1 MLDKREMRSEALD
14 LLRFP
19 LAIVIVVVHALPLG
33 SNVMDDFVMAFLK
46 EQSVPIYYFISGYV
60 FFFGIELTKV
70 VYVKK
75 IRNRI
80 KTLFIPYLIW
90 NLLFFAYNSINA
102 SIFRLEDFF
111 KSFWCIYTD
120 LSNKT
125 YPVNYPLWFLRD
137 LMIAVLCTPL
147 INWSIKKFRYFYL
160 IPIGVVWLSANLYNY
175 GRIAQLAS
183 AFFFFS
189 FGAYMSINKKDI
201 IYEFGKYSKLSTF
214 LFIFLGC
221 CYLGFVRIL
230 PDVAYAIMFA
240 RVLVGLV
247 FAYNISVFLLR
258 RGQCN
263 VNKFLAQSSF
273 FIYLSHVWF
282 LERIS
287 RLIFRLID
295 TNSTFLVI
303 VGHIMT
309 IVVTILVLLLLY
321 LCGKRFVP
329 TLFKVMIGGR

>member
-19 LAIVIVVVHALPLG
+19 LAIVIVIVHALPLG

-160 IPIGVVWLSANLYNY
+160 IPIGVVWLSANIYNY

-201 IYEFGKYSKLSTF
+201 IYEF
-214 LFIFLGC
+214 
-221 CYLGFVRIL
+221 
-230 PDVAYAIMFA
+230 
-240 RVLVGLV
+240 
-247 FAYNISVFLLR
+247 
-258 RGQCN
+258 
-263 VNKFLAQSSF
+263 
-273 FIYLSHVWF
+273 
-282 LERIS
+282 
-287 RLIFRLID
+287 
-295 TNSTFLVI
+295 
-303 VGHIMT
+303 
-309 IVVTILVLLLLY
+309 
-321 LCGKRFVP
+321 
-329 TLFKVMIGGR
+329 